1 MVHLAADQSE
11 PAYRELDEA
20 LKCWPMEN
28 YHLQHWWAL
37 IAGLEIDF
45 YCDRGVNAWLE
56 VSEAWGRLR
65 LSFLLRVQYIGILSR
80 TSAPG
85 LRSRRK
91 TAQSHRGL

>member
-11 PAYRELDEA
+11 PAYREFNEA

-37 IAGLEIDF
+37 IARLEIDF
-45 YCDRGVNAWLE
+45 YCDRGLNAWLE

-65 LSFLLRVQYIGILSR
+65 LSFPPASSIYRNPVA
-80 TSAPG
+80 APA
-85 LRSRRK
+85 R
-91 TAQSHRGL
+91 QS